1 MAAGSLN
8 GLVARARRAAQR
20 RGQTPSTAHLL
31 LVMLQGAGPEA
42 SLLSDQGVRESD
54 LLSALKVVDPET
66 SSTLDRTLERSQQI
80 ARDHGSE
87 PNAVHLLLAITRDT
101 RTAGHRSLQK
111 MGTGPA
117 RVHARLLE
125 SLTGTTQEEVVG
137 PRPVQATRDWGTT
150 PRREPPVRPA
160 TGSSKP
166 ERPTSKAASPRPN
179 VRRSARPAA
188 RRGDAPPPSRVA
200 AQEAAAPASPPKSE
214 GAAAAPSES
223 RFHLDG
229 RRFPLLSQIGRN
241 LSALA
246 ADGALDPVIG
256 RAGEIDQLLD
266 VLARRR
272 ANNPVLVGPP
282 GVGKTAIVEG
292 LAQRLAE
299 GEGAL
304 GDRILIEVSAGSM
317 VKGTGVRGALA
328 ERIKILREEVTRSEG
343 RVILFIDEIHG
354 IVGGEGGPDDL
365 AHELKAA
372 LARGELPCVG
382 ATTEREY
389 RLRFEKDPALVRRFS
404 AVRVAEPSL
413 EACHAILEGIAPRY
427 ETHHGLPIAP
437 EALAAAI
444 ELTSRYLSEGHLPDK
459 AIGALD
465 LAAARARRRGAARV
479 DAAAVADVVGE
490 QAGLPPERLL
500 QKDGERLLQLE
511 GLLAE
516 RVVGHEAI
524 RSRVA
529 DALRKGAAGLK
540 GRRPLGTFLF
550 LGPTGVGK
558 TLLAEALSEVF
569 FPGSPMTRIDMSE
582 LGERHAVSRILGAPP
597 GYVGHD
603 AGGQLTE
610 SVRRRPHQLVLLD
623 EIEKAHPDVLLAL
636 LALLDEG
643 RLTDGKGRTVDFT
656 KTIVVMTS
664 NLGAHGPAP
673 RESIGFGGRTGEA
686 RPDPGDRVLAAARS
700 AMPPE
705 LWNRIDEPLVFAPLE
720 RVEVAEVARR
730 MLEDLAER
738 LALRGVELT
747 WDSRAIEVL
756 LDAGGFDPALGA
768 RPMRRVVG
776 RLVEAP
782 VANAMLEAGA
792 VRSVHVAGKGGTV
805 VVEAQRRGV
814 ELRAPAP
821 ALV

>member
-1 MAAGSLN
+1 
-8 GLVARARRAAQR
+8 RAA
-20 RGQTPSTAHLL
+20 
-31 LVMLQGAGPEA
+31 
-42 SLLSDQGVRESD
+42 
-54 LLSALKVVDPET
+54 
-66 SSTLDRTLERSQQI
+66 
-80 ARDHGSE
+80 
-87 PNAVHLLLAITRDT
+87 DT
-101 RTAGHRSLQK
+101 RAADTPTAEN
-111 MGTGPA
+111 PA
-117 RVHARLLE
+117 L
-125 SLTGTTQEEVVG
+125 
-137 PRPVQATRDWGTT
+137 
-150 PRREPPVRPA
+150 
-160 TGSSKP
+160 
-166 ERPTSKAASPRPN
+166 
-179 VRRSARPAA
+179 
-188 RRGDAPPPSRVA
+188 
-200 AQEAAAPASPPKSE
+200 
-214 GAAAAPSES
+214 
-223 RFHLDG
+223 RFHLDP

-246 ADGALDPVIG
+246 DDGALDPVIG
-256 RAGEIDQLLD
+256 RDDEIDQVLD
-266 VLARRR
+266 ILARRR

-282 GVGKTAIVEG
+282 GVGKTAIAEG
-292 LAQRLAE
+292 LAQRLVAGDGGL
-299 GEGAL
+299 GE
-304 GDRILIEVSAGSM
+304 RVLIEVSAGSL
-317 VKGTGVRGALA
+317 VKGTGVRGALSQKL
-328 ERIKILREEVTRSEG
+328 ETLREEVTRSEG

-354 IVGGEGGPDDL
+354 IAGGDGGPDDL

-404 AVRVAEPSL
+404 AVRVGEPSV
-413 EACHAILEGIAPRY
+413 EACRAILGGIAPRY
-427 ETHHGLPIAP
+427 EDHHGLAIGAD
-437 EALAAAI
+437 ALDAAI
-444 ELTSRYLSEGHLPDK
+444 ELTARFLSDGHLPDK

-465 LAAARARRRGAARV
+465 LAAARARRRGAERV

-490 QAGLPPERLL
+490 RAGLPPERLL

-516 RVVGHEAI
+516 RVVGHEPI
-524 RSRVA
+524 RARVA

-656 KTIVVMTS
+656 KTIIVMTS
-664 NLGAHGPAP
+664 NLGAHTPAP
-673 RESIGFGGRTGEA
+673 RKSIGFGGPAAGSA
-686 RPDPGDRVLAAARS
+686 PDPRDRVVAAARA

-730 MLEDLAER
+730 MLTELATK
-738 LALRGVELT
+738 LAGRGVTLT
-747 WDSRAIEVL
+747 WDGAAIEAL
-756 LDAGGFDPALGA
+756 LDAGGFDPSLGA
-768 RPMRRVVG
+768 RPMRRIVG

-782 VANAMLEAGA
+782 VANVLLEQGSVDALHLVGEGA
-792 VRSVHVAGKGGTV
+792 TIR
-805 VVEAQRRGV
+805 VERPEART
-814 ELRAPAP
+814 RARA
-821 ALV
+821 AAYA